1 MKVVSITVKAVF
13 VVLIGLASK
22 AAVADAADWLMKIN
36 AAASGVNFSGTFVY
50 IHDGKIESM
59 EVARRIK
66 GGMMEERLYSLNG
79 PPREIIRGMNK
90 VWCYIPDQNVVVH
103 DYRQITQSGFPKIL
117 PSDLEQLTRNYR
129 FSEGRRGR
137 IADRTAQQINIIPN
151 DSYRYGYNL
160 WADTESGLLL
170 QSDLINQ
177 QNEVVEQ
184 YTFVT
189 VEIGGDISDEQLVAV
204 SDKDE
209 LQLFGNNT
217 PISTPA
223 ESSAWQV
230 TQIPDGYVLN
240 KHIRRMSPMDAGEVE
255 HLVYTDG
262 LSTVSVFIKKTR
274 EGQSD
279 MNGLSKM
286 GAVHAYRK
294 TMNNHRITVMGE
306 VPAVTVKFLAM
317 GIEHSI

>member
-1 MKVVSITVKAVF
+1 MRVLSIPVKVVF
-13 VVLIGLASK
+13 FVLIGLVSRT
-22 AAVADAADWLMKIN
+22 AVADASDWLMKIN
-36 AAASGVNFSGTFVY
+36 TAAAEVSFSGTFVY
-50 IHDGKIESM
+50 IHDSKIEAM

-66 GGMMEERLYSLNG
+66 DGMMEERLYSLNG
-79 PPREIIRGMNK
+79 PQREVIRGMNK

-103 DYRQITQSGFPKIL
+103 DYRQITQSGFPKIH

-129 FSEGRRGR
+129 FSEGARGR
-137 IADRTAQQINIIPN
+137 IADRMAQQINIVPN
-151 DSYRYGYNL
+151 DSYRYGYSL
-160 WADTESGLLL
+160 WADMESGLLL
-170 QSDLINQ
+170 QSDLIDQ
-177 QNEVVEQ
+177 QNKVVEQ

-189 VEIGGDISDEQLVAV
+189 VDIGGEIHDEQLVAV

-217 PISTPA
+217 PITTPA
-223 ESSAWQV
+223 KSSDWQV

-240 KHIRRMSPMDAGEVE
+240 KHIRRISPMDAAEVE

-262 LSTVSVFIKKTR
+262 LSTVSVFIKKAR

-279 MNGLSKM
+279 MIGLSKM

-306 VPAVTVKFLAM
+306 VPAETVKFLAL
-317 GIEHSI
+317 GIEYSI